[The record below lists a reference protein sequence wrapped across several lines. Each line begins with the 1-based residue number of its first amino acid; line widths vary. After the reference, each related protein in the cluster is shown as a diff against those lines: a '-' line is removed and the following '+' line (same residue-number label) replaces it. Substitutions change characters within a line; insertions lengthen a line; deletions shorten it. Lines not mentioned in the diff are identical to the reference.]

1 MVAESADK
9 QSMGKA
15 FGIHKMLDMAG
26 SAVGILLAF
35 LLMKILD
42 LTDTKLFLPFP
53 LFPLSLP
60 CFLFFL
66 IHEKRKSGNGTKRAL
81 LKNISQLDAG

>member
-9 QSMGKA
+9 ASMGKA

-35 LLMKILD
+35 ILLTTMGEESYKTI
-42 LTDTKLFLPFP
+42 
-53 LFPLSLP
+53 
-60 CFLFFL
+60 FL
-66 IHEKRKSGNGTKRAL
+66 ISVIPVLIAL
-81 LKNISQLDAG
+81 FMFVFIEENEGKARCRTNENIFGKM